1 MDGLSRAAGGPEPLV
16 LCCPG
21 SASFFAAA
29 ESDRRQ
35 GYMHACMP
43 FRDEITYSY
52 LRHTTH
58 AHDMTR
64 KRRTMLGVGSTAADA
79 KRRLKLRERERERE
93 VKMVAK
99 GGTVRS

>member
-35 GYMHACMP
+35 GCMHMHACMP

-52 LRHTTH
+52 LSHNTRTH
-58 AHDMTR
+58 DVTR
-64 KRRTMLGVGSTAADA
+64 KRRTILGVGAPMR
-79 KRRLKLRERERERE
+79 KRS
-93 VKMVAK
+93 K
-99 GGTVRS
+99 GD